1 MYIEDTY
8 WKDTYIAY
16 TYMYIDFLCMY
27 ECMYICMHEF
37 DLLCIHVFIHVRFI
51 YDCNIWMYYQL
62 TTLTD
67 TYFRFLDENIDYM
80 FKWCHINARLAFILT
95 YLRTRHQIGVT
106 G

>member
-1 MYIEDTY
+1 MYIENTY

-80 FKWCHINARLAFILT
+80 KVLA
-95 YLRTRHQIGVT
+95 
-106 G
+106 